1 MRRRPIVPSLLVAA
15 LLTAGCHGEAGPL
28 QVRENAFAWSDRVPA
43 GATVAVR
50 SMNGDIEVTV
60 GTDDTV
66 RVTARIEWRKGDPDK
81 TLRLSGSRQGSDALI
96 CAVWGDGGCS
106 REGYTAKFDGK
117 GTDAKVFFQVTVPAG
132 VKVDLQ
138 GVNGDVT
145 ASVSAPVRAHTMN
158 GDVRVATAVGP
169 VDGVTLNGSVDIRMS
184 SLVGTDS
191 VIAKTLNGS
200 VYVYLP
206 DPVDATI
213 DLGVTNGSVSTEF
226 PVMITGEPSKRSI
239 RAVLGAGTRT
249 VHARSMN
256 GTVAL
261 RRLAFIRGSAP
272 PARDRSP

>member
-1 MRRRPIVPSLLVAA
+1 MRHRLFVPSLLVAA

-60 GTDDTV
+60 GADDTV
-66 RVTARIEWRKGDPDK
+66 RVSARIEWRRGDPDK
-81 TLRLSGSRQGSDALI
+81 ALRLSASRQGNDALI

-106 REGYTAKFDGK
+106 RDSYNAKYDGK
-117 GTDAKVFFQVTVPAG
+117 GTDAKVFFKVTVPAG

-138 GVNGDVT
+138 GINGDVS
-145 ASVSAPVRAHTMN
+145 ASASAPVRAHTMN
-158 GDVRVATAVGP
+158 GSVRVATAVGP
-169 VDGVTLNGSVDIRMS
+169 VDGQTLNGSVDIRMA

-206 DPVDATI
+206 DPVDAAI
-213 DLGVTNGSVSTEF
+213 DLGVSNGSVSTEF

-256 GTVAL
+256 GVVSL
-261 RRLAFIRGSAP
+261 RRLSTDGTSRP
-272 PARDRSP
+272 